1 LLLMTGSKTP
11 ADPALAASREAA
23 LCAVTAGVSS
33 AVTRTQVLEAVL
45 DESSRVLRS
54 SAGAAYVVSR
64 RAEGEVLDLVAR
76 RGLPDALAHSFDGMP
91 LSSSFPVARSVREGA
106 AVWVPSREKLAQEF
120 PEFDR
125 AVSGGSEGGFVG
137 QALAALPLRVRGE
150 VVGGIG
156 LAFPEVHVFDDGE
169 RTFLTTMASRC
180 EAAMERARL
189 YEESEEA
196 RAAAEQSRA
205 EAEALLR
212 SHEIVAG
219 ILAHDLKN
227 PLSAVLMNGRLLRDA
242 ETDRTRAI
250 GRRIVTSGERMARMI
265 DQILEWT
272 RLRAGT
278 GVITLERG
286 RCDLGAIV
294 GAVVAEARARKPDA
308 HIVVEASGD
317 LSGEWDADRL
327 TQVVSNLVGNA
338 VDHAGQPGVFV
349 TADGRGEEV
358 RFGVANEGSIDEQI
372 LATIFEPF
380 HGRER
385 GSRHRGRGL
394 GLGLYITRQIVEAHG
409 GRVALDPDAI
419 GRVRFMV
426 TLPRAHGVATA
437 R

>member
-1 LLLMTGSKTP
+1 MMGSKAP
-11 ADPALAASREAA
+11 ADVELAASREAA

-33 AVTRTQVLEAVL
+33 AATRTQILEAVL
-45 DESSRVLRS
+45 DGSSRLLRS

-64 RAEGEVLDLVAR
+64 RADGAAVLNLVAR
-76 RGLPDALAHSFDGMP
+76 RGVPDALARSFDGLP
-91 LSSSFPVARSVREGA
+91 LSANFPVARSVREGA
-106 AVWVPSREKLAQEF
+106 AVWVPSRETLAQDF

-125 AVSGGSEGGFVG
+125 AVSGGSDGGFVG
-137 QALAALPLRVRGE
+137 QAVAALPLRVRGE

-180 EAAMERARL
+180 ESAMERARL
-189 YEESEEA
+189 YEESQEA
-196 RAAAEQSRA
+196 RAAAERSCA

-227 PLSAVLMNGRLLRDA
+227 PLAAVLMNGRLLRDA

-278 GVITLERG
+278 GVITVEPA
-286 RCDLGAIV
+286 RCDLSAIV
-294 GAVVAEARARKPDA
+294 DEVVTELRARKPDA
-308 HIVVEASGD
+308 QIVVEASGD
-317 LSGEWDADRL
+317 LRGDWDGDRL
-327 TQVVSNLVGNA
+327 AQVVSNLVGNA

-349 TADGRGEEV
+349 TVEGRGEEV
-358 RFGVANEGSIDEQI
+358 RFCVANEGQIDEQI

-394 GLGLYITRQIVEAHG
+394 GLGLFITRQIVSAHG

-419 GRVRFMV
+419 GRVCFTV
-426 TLPRAHGVATA
+426 TLPRARASAAG
-437 R
+437 

>member
-1 LLLMTGSKTP
+1 MTGSKAP
-11 ADPALAASREAA
+11 DEVELAASRDAA

-54 SAGAAYVVSR
+54 SVGTAYLVSR
-64 RAEGEVLDLVAR
+64 RADGDVLDLVAR
-76 RGLPDALAHSFDGMP
+76 RGVPDALARSFDGLP
-91 LSSSFPVARSVREGA
+91 LSSNYPVARSVREGA
-106 AVWVPSREKLAQEF
+106 AVWVPSRETLAQDF

-125 AVSGGSEGGFVG
+125 AVAVGFEGGFVG
-137 QALAALPLRVRGE
+137 QAVAALPLRVRGE

-180 EAAMERARL
+180 ESAMERARL
-189 YEESEEA
+189 YEESQEA
-196 RAAAEQSRA
+196 RAAAERSRA

-227 PLSAVLMNGRLLRDA
+227 PLAAVLMNGRLLRDA
-242 ETDRTRAI
+242 ETDRTRSI

-272 RLRAGT
+272 RLRAGAGMLT
-278 GVITLERG
+278 VERAP
-286 RCDLGAIV
+286 CDLGSIV
-294 GAVVAEARARKPDA
+294 EGVVTEVRTRKPDA
-308 HIVVEASGD
+308 DIIVEASGD
-317 LSGEWDADRL
+317 LGGEWDGERL
-327 TQVVSNLVGNA
+327 AQMVSNLVGNA
-338 VDHAGQPGVFV
+338 VEHAGQPGVFV
-349 TADGRGEEV
+349 TVEGRGEDV
-358 RFGVANEGSIDEQI
+358 RFRVANEGSIDEQI
-372 LATIFEPF
+372 VPTIFEPF

-394 GLGLYITRQIVEAHG
+394 GLGLYITREIVSAHG
-409 GRVALDPDAI
+409 GQIALDPDAI
-419 GRVRFMV
+419 GRVRFTV
-426 TLPRAHGVATA
+426 TLPRARAVAA